1 MNDIERIIQ
10 KIKKYCSTQER
21 CKYDIIRKMSK
32 YSITEKDKKRIFEI
46 LINQDFLNEIRFTNS
61 FVIGKFKINKWGKK
75 KIVQSLIQKNISSSI
90 INESLKEIDHKQ
102 YLFTIDK
109 LFKKKQKT
117 INSLDKK
124 IQKIK
129 IVNYL
134 LSKGY
139 ESEIIWDR
147 IKHLKY

>member
-61 FVIGKFKINKWGKK
+61 FVRGKFKINKWGKK
-75 KIVQSLIQKNISSSI
+75 ENSSI
-90 INESLKEIDHKQ
+90 INSEK
-102 YLFTIDK
+102 YLF
-109 LFKKKQKT
+109 
-117 INSLDKK
+117 
-124 IQKIK
+124 
-129 IVNYL
+129 
-134 LSKGY
+134 
-139 ESEIIWDR
+139 
-147 IKHLKY
+147 KYY